1 MQIQAGSHNGDPSLS
16 TQRRSKLVYTM
27 HIQAGSHN
35 GDPSWFTQWRSKLVH
50 TMEIQAGSHNGDPS
64 WFTQRTSKLLHTMEI
79 QAGSHNGDPSWFTQ
93 YKFNVGVGG
102 ALPVKL
108 LGGHV
113 WAIRARKGFGRA
125 WAGGGGVAV
134 IVSGVTH
141 VRLFLARFMSV
152 PGVPH
157 PPSQAQYSVLI
168 GIRAWVRGRR
178 RRRVT
183 EMVLTISVL

>member
-1 MQIQAGSHNGDPSLS
+1 MFGEGYQGGGA
-16 TQRRSKLVYTM
+16 
-27 HIQAGSHN
+27 
-35 GDPSWFTQWRSKLVH
+35 
-50 TMEIQAGSHNGDPS
+50 E
-64 WFTQRTSKLLHTMEI
+64 
-79 QAGSHNGDPSWFTQ
+79 
-93 YKFNVGVGG
+93 GVGG
-102 ALPVKL
+102 ALLVRL

-113 WAIRARKGFGRA
+113 WANRARKGFRRA
-125 WAGGGGVAV
+125 WAGGGGGGAV

-141 VRLFLARFMSV
+141 VRPFLARFMSV

-183 EMVLTISVL
+183 EMVLTIWVL